1 MAGQDGEISDAPGR
15 FRRALDALAR
25 LDGREGVVRAARMLR
40 VRLPGD
46 HAYGDPL
53 SVAGDEPPQLIA
65 QRLAAATDQRPSA
78 VRELGFG
85 AIQVWQAVSEAQ
97 GRGRGD
103 EPLAIL
109 FTDLVGFSDWAL
121 DAGDDAALELLRT
134 VGRTVDPVIKDRE
147 GRIVKRLGD
156 GVMAVFD
163 DAAEAVDAAL
173 EASRAVAGIN
183 VGGYSPQL
191 RGGIHFGR
199 PRKLGN
205 DYFGVDVNV
214 AARVADAAGPGEVL
228 ISEAVCEQIGDSDVD
243 LRRRWRF
250 KAKGTPSD
258 LKVYS
263 AKLEL

>member
-1 MAGQDGEISDAPGR
+1 
-15 FRRALDALAR
+15 
-25 LDGREGVVRAARMLR
+25 VRAARALR
-40 VRLPGD
+40 ARLPGD

-147 GRIVKRLGD
+147 GRIIKRLGD

-163 DAAEAVDAAL
+163 DAGEAVDAAL
-173 EASRAVAGIN
+173 MASRAVQQIS
-183 VGGYSPQL
+183 VDGYNPEL

-250 KAKGTPSD
+250 RAKGTPSD
-258 LKVYS
+258 LKVFS
-263 AKLEL
+263 AKLESINH